1 MEINRPKVGVSLILK
16 NKDNQILVG
25 KRKGSHGEGSWAFP
39 GGHLEFREEPLE
51 CGLRELEEETG
62 VKKEDV
68 LLCKEIGFTNDIFEK
83 EGKHY
88 ITIFLELLI
97 KDNTKIYNMEPEK
110 CEEWVWKK
118 IEDLEEPLFI
128 PVKNYLKK
136 FN

>member
-1 MEINRPKVGVSLILK
+1 MEINRPKVGVSIILK

-25 KRKGSHGEGSWAFP
+25 KRKGSHGAGSWAFP
-39 GGHLEFREEPLE
+39 GGHLEFNEEPLE
-51 CGLRELEEETG
+51 CALRELEEETG
-62 VKKEDV
+62 VKRENV
-68 LLCKEIGFTNDIFEK
+68 LLWEEIGFTNDIFEK

-88 ITIFLELLI
+88 ITIFIELLI

-110 CEEWVWKK
+110 CEKWVWKK
-118 IEDLEEPLFI
+118 VEDLEEPLFV

>member
-1 MEINRPKVGVSLILK
+1 MEINRPKVGVSIILK

-25 KRKGSHGEGSWAFP
+25 KRKGSHGAGSWAFP
-39 GGHLEFREEPLE
+39 GGHLEFS
-51 CGLRELEEETG
+51 ETG
-62 VKKEDV
+62 VKRESV
-68 LLCKEIGFTNDIFEK
+68 LLWEEIGFTNDIFEK

-88 ITIFLELLI
+88 ITIFIELLI

-118 IEDLEEPLFI
+118 VEDLEEPLFV